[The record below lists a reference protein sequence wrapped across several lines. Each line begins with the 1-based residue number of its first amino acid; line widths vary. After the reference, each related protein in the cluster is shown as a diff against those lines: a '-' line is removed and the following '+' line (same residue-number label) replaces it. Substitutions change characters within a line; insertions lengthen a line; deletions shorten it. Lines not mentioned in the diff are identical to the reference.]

1 MRLPPW
7 VVLVVAGLVLVFG
20 VYRIR
25 MAFRSDEA
33 DQRARAAGG
42 LYGMGRRSHL
52 LFGVLYIL
60 MAIYLILGACG
71 IKLIHW

>member
-52 LFGVLYIL
+52 LFGILYIL
-60 MAIYLILGACG
+60 MAAYLILGACG
-71 IKLIHW
+71 VQLIHW